1 MKVHDIV
8 IFITNESPEPGHG
21 SQIDI
26 VAQNQRPCFHSQ
38 RLALSIEPPRWM
50 SQEIKAMSTLRK
62 VGQKTKDLSLPA
74 TPMPFRINMENFKQA
89 AMTACRHGRL
99 SPPALVPRA

>member
-8 IFITNESPEPGHG
+8 IFITHQSSELRYG

-26 VAQNQRPCFHSQ
+26 VAQNERPCFHMQ
-38 RLALSIEPPRWM
+38 GLALAIEPPVRVG
-50 SQEIKAMSTLRK
+50 QEINTMSTLRK
-62 VGQKTKDLSLPA
+62 VGQKSEDLSLPA
-74 TPMPFRINMENFKQA
+74 TPMSFRINMENFKQA

-99 SPPALVPRA
+99 SP